1 MKTLVLIFTFLV
13 SSTIIQAQDNTQ
25 KKLTRQER
33 KAIRIEKALEKKAEI
48 ANMLRDTSFVI
59 QAVYFE
65 LDGNFYSRQS
75 YWANSG
81 SNKIMPELV
90 DPDSYFIKV
99 KNNKVVVQTGV
110 VNQSNLNSRY
120 LMERTMT
127 GSISEMK
134 IKRLKNFTKLSF
146 SFNTSLGFYHLIG
159 EISDNGSATC
169 MIYNL
174 TTNGKV
180 SYKGELIDPCE
191 SNIYINWPVF

>member
-81 SNKIMPELV
+81 SNTIMPELV

-99 KNNKVVVQTGV
+99 KNNKVIVQTGV

-159 EISDNGSATC
+159 EISDNGSTTC

-191 SNIYINWPVF
+191 SNIYVNWPVF